1 MAAAT
6 LEQIVDAAADQIRTF
21 LSPVTDITVHVETG
35 FFRSAE
41 MPAVNVYPGPPAGAT
56 GTGLAGYGD
65 LYGGRPLLIR
75 AIVSPAD
82 IEAGESLLWA
92 LMDDVGEL
100 SLIRAIA
107 EDPTLGG
114 AAFDLSWGEWSELR
128 DFSPP
133 DQDGRYV
140 GAVLPIV
147 VAKAH
152 S

>member
-6 LEQIVDAAADQIRTF
+6 LEQIVDATADQIRAF
-21 LSPVTDITVHVETG
+21 LAAVTDITIHVETG

-41 MPAVNVYPGPPAGAT
+41 MPAVNVYPGPPAGGA
-56 GTGLAGYGD
+56 GTSLAAYGD

-75 AIVSPAD
+75 AVVSPAD

-92 LMDDVGEL
+92 LMDDVGDL
-100 SLIRAIA
+100 SLIRALDN
-107 EDPTLGG
+107 DPSLGG

-133 DQDGRYV
+133 DQEGRYV

-147 VAKAH
+147 IAKAH